1 MAKINASDVSEKA
14 KAKLRPTAIMGGTTS
29 HNGKPDTDAM
39 VKKSQAHHEAN
50 RAKRSTSDGY
60 MARARKINEE
70 SKPAHQKY
78 AAQEKERQ
86 DKKQGNQY
94 FKA

>member
-60 MARARKINEE
+60 MSSTK
-70 SKPAHQKY
+70 KF
-78 AAQEKERQ
+78 EKEHPVVGSPSGNYVLKGHTYY
-86 DKKQGNQY
+86 KK
-94 FKA
+94 

>member
-60 MARARKINEE
+60 MPQ
-70 SKPAHQKY
+70 SKKSLI
-78 AAQEKERQ
+78 K
-86 DKKQGNQY
+86 NQY
-94 FKA
+94 KHVAANVGESQASKNLHAAWEKK